1 MTRRIDGYREPIVCT
16 ACGHRQ
22 QPTLLWLTCEYCSI
36 VLEEHPHFR
45 RDDGT
50 TDSQAEKENEA
61 KLFCTS

>member
-1 MTRRIDGYREPIVCT
+1 MTRHIDSYREPITCV

-45 RDDGT
+45 ERE
-50 TDSQAEKENEA
+50 TDHGEWSGQEVKRIQGCN
-61 KLFCTS
+61 